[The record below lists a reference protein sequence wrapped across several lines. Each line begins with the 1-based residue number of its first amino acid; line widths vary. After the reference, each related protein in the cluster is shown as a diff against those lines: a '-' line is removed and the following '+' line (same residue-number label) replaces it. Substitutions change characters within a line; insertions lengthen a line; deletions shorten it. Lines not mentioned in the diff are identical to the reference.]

1 MYVSKIRF
9 YAIGGKWF
17 NFVAK
22 VQLFS
27 DICKKIYNIL
37 SNFRII
43 AAFFSNTAE
52 GDLFA
57 FGQLFEIALGG
68 T

>member
-17 NFVAK
+17 NFAAK

-27 DICKKIYNIL
+27 DICK
-37 SNFRII
+37 
-43 AAFFSNTAE
+43 
-52 GDLFA
+52 D
-57 FGQLFEIALGG
+57 FGVLI
-68 T
+68 